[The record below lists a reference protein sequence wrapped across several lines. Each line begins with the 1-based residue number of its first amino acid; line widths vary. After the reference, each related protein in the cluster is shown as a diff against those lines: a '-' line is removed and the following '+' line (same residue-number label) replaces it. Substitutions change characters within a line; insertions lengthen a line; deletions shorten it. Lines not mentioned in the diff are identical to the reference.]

1 MGNVRRHSSKKRSLF
16 QGHEQIKEETVYR
29 YDTIIGEVNGDV
41 TVRDIN
47 SLTIIIDNV
56 PQLRELL
63 MQYPDESSFR
73 VINRR
78 RQVIRTESNKSEDV
92 EDSGKVVEDTVVP
105 DSGDIVDRSEII
117 QALDDEGTNTLA
129 RVENINEYV
138 SPEDGMNH
146 ITFDLKIVKSTLIG
160 PMCRFNKVVI
170 LIVMFLSLATA
181 IFILF
186 FIYVLNGQ

>member
-63 MQYPDESSFR
+63 LQYPDQSFR
-73 VINRR
+73 VIKRKR
-78 RQVIRTESNKSEDV
+78 KVIRTDSNKSEDV
-92 EDSGKVVEDTVVP
+92 EDTGIP

-117 QALDDEGTNTLA
+117 QALDDEGTNTSA

-146 ITFDLKIVKSTLIG
+146 ITFDLKIVKSTLNG
-160 PMCRFNKVVI
+160 PICRFNKIVI

-186 FIYVLNGQ
+186 FMYVLNGQG

>member
-1 MGNVRRHSSKKRSLF
+1 MGSNVRRHSSKKRSLF

-63 MQYPDESSFR
+63 LQYPDQSFR
-73 VINRR
+73 VIKRKR
-78 RQVIRTESNKSEDV
+78 KVIRTDSNKSDDV
-92 EDSGKVVEDTVVP
+92 EDNGLVVEDTVIP

-117 QALDDEGTNTLA
+117 QALDDEGTNTSA

-146 ITFDLKIVKSTLIG
+146 ITFDLKIVKSTLNG
-160 PMCRFNKVVI
+160 PICRFNKIVI
-170 LIVMFLSLATA
+170 LIVMFLSLATQS
-181 IFILF
+181 LF
-186 FIYVLNGQ
+186 SSLCM